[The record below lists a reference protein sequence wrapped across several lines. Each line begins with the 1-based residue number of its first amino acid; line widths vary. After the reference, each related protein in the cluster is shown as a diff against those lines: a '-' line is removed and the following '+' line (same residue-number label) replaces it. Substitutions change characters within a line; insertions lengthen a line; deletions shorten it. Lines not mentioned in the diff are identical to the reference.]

1 MASWGFK
8 LRELSVT
15 DSKSSAG
22 QREVL
27 KSSGVKSLLSQQGA
41 KATAAANAAFHLSG
55 ADAYGGTTKPPYAY
69 DVVVRK
75 YTAGALVH
83 VNSKLGHVDNVAHG
97 TLETACRRYG
107 G

>member
-1 MASWGFK
+1 MASWGFE

-15 DSKSSAG
+15 DSRSSAG
-22 QREVL
+22 QREIL
-27 KSSGVKSLLSQQGA
+27 KSSGVRSLLSQQGA

-55 ADAYGGTTKPPYAY
+55 ADRYGGPTKPPYAY
-69 DVVVRK
+69 DVVTRK

-83 VNSKLGHVDNVAHG
+83 VNSKLGHIDNVAHG

-107 G
+107 R

>member
-8 LRELSVT
+8 LRELSVI

-41 KATAAANAAFHLSG
+41 AATAAANAAFHLSG
-55 ADAYGGTTKPPYAY
+55 ADKYGGPSKPPYAY
-69 DVVVRK
+69 NVVTRK

-83 VNSKLGHVDNVAHG
+83 VNSKLGHIDNVAHD
-97 TLETACRRYG
+97 TLETACRQYG
-107 G
+107 R